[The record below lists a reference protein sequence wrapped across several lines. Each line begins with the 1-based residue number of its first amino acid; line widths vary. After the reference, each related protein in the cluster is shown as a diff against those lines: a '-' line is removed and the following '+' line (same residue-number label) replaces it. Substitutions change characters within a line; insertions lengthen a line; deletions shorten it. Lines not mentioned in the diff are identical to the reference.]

1 MSFSKKKKKGCFH
14 LPGIVT
20 VKLKAWV
27 CFKMMRIYRIFTPP
41 AKAESSIF
49 GGLHIEMEAAKLAR
63 LLSYRCL
70 ELGVTRCTSPE
81 ITHAD
86 TPSRQTA
93 SSTAER
99 ASGGMWA
106 RSHASQM
113 VGKIFGQISDFSTFN
128 QNLS

>member
-1 MSFSKKKKKGCFH
+1 MF
-14 LPGIVT
+14 
-20 VKLKAWV
+20 
-27 CFKMMRIYRIFTPP
+27 IYRVFTLPVI
-41 AKAESSIF
+41 AESSIF
-49 GGLHIEMEAAKLAR
+49 GRLHMEMEAVKLAR

-70 ELGVTRCTSPE
+70 ELGDTRCTSPE

-106 RSHASQM
+106 CSHAFKM
-113 VGKIFGQISDFSTFN
+113 VGKIFGTYQIFHLQPEPQLKGSVGS
-128 QNLS
+128 LKCL